1 MKVIIIKQ
9 YDKYKVN
16 EILEVNDGFAK
27 NFLIKNGYAQP
38 VNKQTLA
45 NLERVK
51 NNIAEDYAK
60 EVEKAK
66 ELKAKIE
73 KLTLNF
79 FLKSNGN
86 IVHGSITNKAI
97 EKELSKNNIKIKPHA
112 LGKDSYNTFGK
123 HYINVKLHNEVNAI
137 LLIQIFEEK

>member
-16 EILEVNDGFAK
+16 EIVEINDGFAK

-51 NNIAEDYAK
+51 QNLADDYAK
-60 EVEKAK
+60 EVAKAK
-66 ELKAKIE
+66 ELKEEIE
-73 KLTLNF
+73 KVTLNF
-79 FLKSNGN
+79 S
-86 IVHGSITNKAI
+86 
-97 EKELSKNNIKIKPHA
+97 
-112 LGKDSYNTFGK
+112 
-123 HYINVKLHNEVNAI
+123 
-137 LLIQIFEEK
+137 

>member
-16 EILEVNDGFAK
+16 EIVEINDGFAK

-51 NNIAEDYAK
+51 KNLADDYAK
-60 EVEKAK
+60 EVAKAK
-66 ELKAKIE
+66 ELKEEIE
-73 KLTLNF
+73 KVTLNF

-86 IVHGSITNKAI
+86 VVHGSITNKAI
-97 EKELSKNNIKIKPHA
+97 EKELAKHNIKVKPHA
-112 LGKDSYNTFGK
+112 LSKDSYNTFGK
-123 HYINVKLHNEVNAI
+123 HYINVKLHQEVTAI

>member
-9 YDKYKVN
+9 YDKYKAN
-16 EILEVNDGFAK
+16 EIIEINDGFAK

-51 NNIAEDYAK
+51 QNIAEDHAR
-60 EVEKAK
+60 EVEKAIVLK
-66 ELKAKIE
+66 EQIE
-73 KLTLNF
+73 KITLNF

-97 EKELSKNNIKIKPHA
+97 EKELIKHNIKISAHA
-112 LGKDSYNTFGK
+112 LNKDSYNTFGK
-123 HYINVKLHNEVNAI
+123 HYINVKLHPEVNAI

>member
-1 MKVIIIKQ
+1 MKIIIIKQ

-16 EILEVNDGFAK
+16 EIVDINDGFAK

-51 NNIAEDYAK
+51 SNIAENYAK
-60 EVEKAK
+60 EIQKAEEIK
-66 ELKAKIE
+66 QQIE

-79 FLKSNGN
+79 YLKSNGN
-86 IVHGSITNKAI
+86 VVHGSITNKAI
-97 EKELSKNNIKIKPHA
+97 EKELAKNNIKIKPHS
-112 LGKDSYNTFGK
+112 LSKDSYNTFGK
-123 HYINVKLHNEVNAI
+123 HYINIKLHKEVTAI

>member
-9 YDKYKVN
+9 YDKYKAN
-16 EILEVNDGFAK
+16 EIVEINDGFAK

-51 NNIAEDYAK
+51 QNIAEDHAR
-60 EVEKAK
+60 EVEKAIVLK
-66 ELKAKIE
+66 EQIE
-73 KLTLNF
+73 KITLNF

-97 EKELSKNNIKIKPHA
+97 EKELIKHNIKISAHA
-112 LGKDSYNTFGK
+112 LNKDSYNTFGK
-123 HYINVKLHNEVNAI
+123 HYINVKLHPEVNAI